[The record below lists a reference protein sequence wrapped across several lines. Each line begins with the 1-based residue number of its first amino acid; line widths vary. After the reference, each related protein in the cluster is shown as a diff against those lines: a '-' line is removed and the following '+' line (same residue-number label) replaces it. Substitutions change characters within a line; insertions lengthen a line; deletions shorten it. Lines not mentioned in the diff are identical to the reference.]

1 MGTDME
7 RLAQVFLWKQGDAP
21 DVSYALELLRVANP
35 DAYKSLKGGD
45 EPPVQTFSV
54 AGEWPDDPWALA
66 IENLEALPA
75 PVGTQW
81 TDPAGYDLSGW
92 QGKDLRTEENL
103 FVVTAYRRPGV
114 STIQAEEAL
123 EAQDNTTPVPPTP
136 QAPYQPQYPT
146 GPIAW
151 PPRPS
156 SRPQER
162 AGAESWRPQAA
173 AYYPSRYSPLN
184 TEPLEGAASPDNST
198 GPLAVALQA
207 TLLDSFASYY
217 VGFGPRLAA
226 MLIDLLFTT
235 IFPLVALITLLM
247 RSQSRP
253 GTVQATDYFLL
264 VFLGTLVFVAYHV
277 VQIALWGRTLGKV
290 LMGIRVVTLDG
301 SVPGFGQALL
311 RGIGYG
317 FSLFLFGWGFLM
329 AALDPRRQALHD
341 KIAETL
347 VIPEKVG
354 KEVPAWLPGYGQADM
369 PSKPAAG
376 NVNLSQPAVG
386 MAAVAGV
393 QEYDVAQLSTVP
405 QLPDLTRHEDLQPIL
420 TSRQEAELGAT
431 PSSSFPGM
439 DTHSVRTAE
448 GNRPNVEKARAL
460 FRSGLTQLEQG
471 TAPALRGYKVEPGAA
486 RVAASLFSDALELVP
501 KSVIYR
507 YFYAVALRYSEGI
520 EAALLEFKRVLELD
534 PAHYEAQQQLAYGAR
549 WHDAFAYPV
558 WVSPAPV
565 EIGGLLPDPIVG
577 LLPDGEDPVT
587 RMVLLRE
594 GGTKR
599 TTFLSRTSLSAW
611 SSPPSLHMVAGI
623 HLMLS
628 RTPYGPILA
637 MYVTMDDGTHR
648 PYVGEAFLNPR
659 EPAQDAEDA
668 CLLGQHMLEQLARQD
683 RTYFIFADES
693 NRFLLSRKVTFN
705 TSTQVSIARVLY
717 EVQTLP
723 QQVMEPDR
731 FVEAARWHME
741 HVSLEQVKEQFL
753 YPGNRRRELRRSSET
768 LDSQGEKG

>member
-1 MGTDME
+1 MANDME

-21 DVSYALELLRVANP
+21 DVSYTLELLRVANP
-35 DAYKSLKGGD
+35 DAYQSIAGD

-54 AGEWPDDPWALA
+54 TGEWPDDPWVRA
-66 IENLEALPA
+66 IEDMEALPA
-75 PVGTQW
+75 PEGTRW
-81 TDPAGYDLSGW
+81 TDPANYDLAGW

-114 STIQAEEAL
+114 SAVEAEDVPETRDDTA
-123 EAQDNTTPVPPTP
+123 PVPPTP
-136 QAPYQPQYPT
+136 QAPYQPHYPT

-151 PPRPS
+151 PPRSS
-156 SRPQER
+156 SRMQEP
-162 AGAESWRPQAA
+162 AGAENQRPYAA
-173 AYYPSRYSPLN
+173 AYYPSRYSALN
-184 TEPLEGAASPDNST
+184 TEPLEDAASPDNIT
-198 GPLAVALQA
+198 GPLPAAVQA
-207 TLLDSFASYY
+207 TLLDSFAVYY

-226 MLIDLLFTT
+226 MMIDLLFTT
-235 IFPLVALITLLM
+235 VFPLVALITLLM

-253 GTVQATDYFLL
+253 GTVQGSDYLL
-264 VFLGTLVFVAYHV
+264 LICLGTMVFAAYHI
-277 VQIALWGRTLGKV
+277 VQVALWGQTLGKV
-290 LMGIRVVTLDG
+290 LMGIKVVTLDG

-311 RGIGYG
+311 RVTGYG
-317 FSLFLFGWGFLM
+317 FSLLPAGWGFLM

-341 KIAETL
+341 KIAETV
-347 VIPEKVG
+347 VIPEKAG
-354 KEVPAWLPGYGQADM
+354 KPVPAGLPGYG
-369 PSKPAAG
+369 AAYRSSTLAG
-376 NVNLSQPAVG
+376 GIVNLSQPAIG

-393 QEYDVAQLSTVP
+393 QEYDVAQLSTIP
-405 QLPDLTRHEDLQPIL
+405 QLPDLPRYEDLPPTL
-420 TSRQEAELGAT
+420 TTRQEVELGTT
-431 PSSSFPGM
+431 PPGPFPGM
-439 DTHSVRTAE
+439 DTHSVRMDV
-448 GNRPNVEKARAL
+448 GNRPSVEKARAL
-460 FRSGLTQLEQG
+460 FKSGLTQLEQG
-471 TAPALRGYKVEPGAA
+471 TSPATRGYKVEPQAA
-486 RVAASLFSDALELVP
+486 RVAASLFGDALELVP
-501 KSVIYR
+501 NSVIYR
-507 YFYAVALRYSEGI
+507 YFYAVALRYSVGI
-520 EAALLEFKRVLELD
+520 EAALMEFKRVLELD

-565 EIGGLLPDPIVG
+565 EIGQLLPDAIIG
-577 LLPDGEDPVT
+577 LLPDGDGPVT

-599 TTFLSRTSLSAW
+599 TAFLSRTSLSAW

-668 CLLGQHMLEQLARQD
+668 CQLGQHMLEQLARQD

-693 NRFLLSRKVTFN
+693 NHFLLSRKVTFN
-705 TSTQVSIARVLY
+705 TSTQVSIARILY
-717 EVQTLP
+717 EVQSLP

-731 FVEAARWHME
+731 FIEAARWHME

-753 YPGNRRRELRRSSET
+753 YPGNRRRELRRSEP